1 MAGNAVILAVPSE
14 MNVGTCKIRLRLPGN
29 GTLKGKRQA
38 ARSITSRIRNK
49 FNVSIAEVDENDAHQ
64 VLVLGVS
71 CVSNDSR
78 HANQVLS
85 NVVEYVQHLR
95 GDAELLD
102 YEVDIISGV

>member
-1 MAGNAVILAVPSE
+1 

-38 ARSITSRIRNK
+38 ARSITSRIRSK
-49 FNVSIAEVDENDAHQ
+49 FNVSIAEVDGNDAHQ
-64 VLVLGVS
+64 MLVLGVS

-85 NVVEYVQHLR
+85 NVVDYLQDIR
-95 GDAELLD
+95 GDTELLD

>member
-1 MAGNAVILAVPSE
+1 MLTGCSFWGI
-14 MNVGTCKIRLRLPGN
+14 
-29 GTLKGKRQA
+29 
-38 ARSITSRIRNK
+38 
-49 FNVSIAEVDENDAHQ
+49 
-64 VLVLGVS
+64 S

-85 NVVEYVQHLR
+85 NVVEYVQDIH

>member
-1 MAGNAVILAVPSE
+1 MLLYWPYLQT

-64 VLVLGVS
+64 TLVLGVT

-85 NVVEYVQHLR
+85 NVVDYVHDIR

>member
-1 MAGNAVILAVPSE
+1 
-14 MNVGTCKIRLRLPGN
+14 MNVGACKIRLRLPEN

-64 VLVLGVS
+64 TLVLGVS
-71 CVSNDSR
+71 YVSNDSR